1 MAALRWCWDKSL
13 IELAFFCVSHA
24 EGDSEGRTRIETR
37 TLSSLLV
44 FSAARRKLSS
54 TSPEM
59 SAGSTVS
66 QSTSTSS
73 GSTLLTS
80 ISLRS
85 SWCRSSS
92 PCLGVPGVL
101 GLDGSRFV
109 GVPGAGGKAG
119 GLIFTV
125 VRVRASE
132 ERAALNLLA
141 EAIGF
146 NGPGVEERVDSVELE
161 IERERL
167 GLNIEVGRKRRFGPR
182 DCEFEDVVAMLARP
196 QRQLRIRRDI
206 EP

>member
-1 MAALRWCWDKSL
+1 VAALRWCWDRSL
-13 IELAFFCVSHA
+13 IEFTFVCASHE

-37 TLSSLLV
+37 TLSSLLA

-85 SWCRSSS
+85 SWCGSSS
-92 PCLGVPGVL
+92 ACLGVPGVL
-101 GLDGSRFV
+101 GREGSLFV

-125 VRVRASE
+125 VRERASA
-132 ERAALNLLA
+132 ERAALNFLA
-141 EAIGF
+141 EANGF
-146 NGPGVEERVDSVELE
+146 NGPGVEEREDSVELE
-161 IERERL
+161 VERVRL
-167 GLNIEVGRKRRFGPR
+167 LNIDVGRRRRFGP
-182 DCEFEDVVAMLARP
+182 
-196 QRQLRIRRDI
+196 
-206 EP
+206 